1 MWLQQALQLHPRS
14 MFASA
19 VEAERAFAEI
29 TAAPGLRRA
38 GVKALSALLA
48 TGADVDSMTPQ

>member
-1 MWLQQALQLHPRS
+1 MWLQEALQLHPRS

-19 VEAERAFAEI
+19 VDAERAFAAL

-38 GVKALSALLA
+38 GIKALNALLQPA
-48 TGADVDSMTPQ
+48 RMLIA